1 MRDRLTISTQASL
14 GTLPLDVRLNFLRD
28 RLMVGH
34 APLKG
39 GIGVR
44 VPVPQQS
51 FAKATRRYSVAMEL
65 RRIASEL
72 HALLLHI
79 T

>member
-1 MRDRLTISTQASL
+1 
-14 GTLPLDVRLNFLRD
+14 
-28 RLMVGH
+28 MVGH

-51 FAKATRRYSVAMEL
+51 KDYNHKATTPT
-65 RRIASEL
+65 
-72 HALLLHI
+72 I
-79 T
+79 TLKLKTLKGANIMVILY